1 MHILCEASA
10 IFLVLGEGKVSP
22 EVFLKSIDLLLKSN
36 IFVVKTQVKLFPGT
50 SLTWADYFF
59 NISRDDQTS
68 E

>member
-22 EVFLKSIDLLLKSN
+22 EVFLKSIDLLLKGN

-50 SLTWADYFF
+50 SLT
-59 NISRDDQTS
+59 
-68 E
+68 